1 MFSGQLAHLLPL
13 YGYWMVAAMIGLESI
28 GLPIPGETTLILAAI
43 YAGSTHHLD
52 LSMVIV
58 AAAAGSIIG
67 NMIGFWI
74 GRELGYRALLRYGH
88 RVGLTEG
95 RIKLGQYLIQRHGG
109 KIVFFGRFIPLLRM
123 LAALLAGINCMSWPR
138 FVLYNVTGGILWAC
152 VYGFGGYYL
161 GEGASRLA
169 EPVEVAL
176 GVAIVILA
184 ATGAIFLRRHEA
196 RLVEEA
202 QHALPGPLRAPG
214 RPAE

>member
-1 MFSGQLAHLLPL
+1 MGTRQGAARDGQRLARLTLTGGSANRISPGARSSSG
-13 YGYWMVAAMIGLESI
+13 
-28 GLPIPGETTLILAAI
+28 PGQDPPPPGGAPDIDTSDPVERLDAVGRLILEGKGPA
-43 YAGSTHHLD
+43 
-52 LSMVIV
+52 
-58 AAAAGSIIG
+58 
-67 NMIGFWI
+67 
-74 GRELGYRALLRYGH
+74 
-88 RVGLTEG
+88 VGD
-95 RIKLGQYLIQRHGG
+95 R
-109 KIVFFGRFIPLLRM
+109 